1 MKRKLYLLT
10 ALSLTATAFAFTGCG
25 KTEAQGNNAVSET
38 TESKENNTASASD
51 ADTSETAESEDTE
64 DVEIGGD
71 ISKEEFDKLHEEAVE
86 NSSAVY
92 GDISDITSFYI
103 GRGKQECKMAVPLDY
118 TLAGALQI
126 VDGEEESVFHTGATW
141 KVRDGIA
148 ETNPAD
154 VAVSEFFIT
163 SIEKVPTVI
172 EVLTYDTAEVGSYE
186 DLKQMF
192 SDGEEIGTS
201 ELPAWLYD
209 APETSH
215 DPNADFVLLLPLSDD
230 TVMTVYYRG
239 KLTDTLGREGA
250 AEKVYQL
257 IDLYP

>member
-1 MKRKLYLLT
+1 MKRKLYLL
-10 ALSLTATAFAFTGCG
+10 AVLSLTAFAYTGCG

-64 DVEIGGD
+64 NVEIGGD
-71 ISKEEFDKLHEEAVE
+71 ISKEDFDNLHDEAVE
-86 NSSAVY
+86 NASAVY

-172 EVLTYDTAEVGSYE
+172 EVLTYDTAEVGNYE